1 LPTAFLRQ
9 SFICFFDGA
18 REQGAKPSRFSLP
31 VYRLP
36 KGVLSCMSE
45 ALIEVKNLIK
55 SFEGRAVLEGI
66 NLTVE
71 RGSVFAIMGGSGCG
85 KTTLLRHLIGVIRPD
100 SGQILVG
107 GQDITSFDE
116 NLMDGYR
123 RRFGMLFQMGALLNS
138 LSVHDNIA
146 LPLREHT
153 ELDEKIIGVVVKMKL
168 ELVGLRDFEHLK
180 PAQLSGGM
188 QKRVALA
195 RALAL
200 DPEIVFYDEPTSG
213 LDPVVTGVISQLILD
228 VSKRMGITS
237 VVVTHD
243 ISSAFKIADK
253 MVVLFRGRVVA
264 EGTPKEIQQSSDP
277 LVQQFIHGSPDG
289 PIPLRQSSKDYLED
303 LFDM

>member
-1 LPTAFLRQ
+1 VA
-9 SFICFFDGA
+9 
-18 REQGAKPSRFSLP
+18 
-31 VYRLP
+31 
-36 KGVLSCMSE
+36 E

-55 SFEGRAVLEGI
+55 SFDGRVVLDGI
-66 NLTVE
+66 NLSVE

-85 KTTLLRHLIGVIRPD
+85 KTTLLRHLIGVMRPD

-107 GQDITSFDE
+107 GQDITLFDE
-116 NLMDGYR
+116 NMMDGYR

-153 ELDEKIIGVVVKMKL
+153 RLDEKIIGVMVKMKL

-213 LDPVVTGVISQLILD
+213 LDPVVTGVIGQLILD
-228 VSKRMGITS
+228 LSKRMGITS

-243 ISSAFKIADK
+243 IGSAFNISDR

-264 EGTPKEIQQSSDP
+264 DGTPEEIQQSSDP
-277 LVQQFIHGSPDG
+277 VVQQFIHGRPDG
-289 PIPLRQSSKDYLED
+289 PIPLRQSSRDYLED
-303 LFDM
+303 LLDM

>member
-1 LPTAFLRQ
+1 MA
-9 SFICFFDGA
+9 
-18 REQGAKPSRFSLP
+18 
-31 VYRLP
+31 
-36 KGVLSCMSE
+36 E
-45 ALIEVKNLIK
+45 ALIEVKNLVK
-55 SFEGRAVLEGI
+55 SFDRRVVLDGI

-85 KTTLLRHLIGVIRPD
+85 KTTLLQHLIGVIRPD
-100 SGQILVG
+100 SGRILVG
-107 GQDITSFDE
+107 GQDITLFDE
-116 NLMDGYR
+116 DLMDAYR
-123 RRFGMLFQMGALLNS
+123 KRFGMLFQMGALLNS

-153 ELDEKIIGVVVKMKL
+153 QLDEKIIGVMVKMKL

-213 LDPVVTGVISQLILD
+213 LDPVVTGVIGRLILEL
-228 VSKRMGITS
+228 SKRMGITS

-243 ISSAFKIADK
+243 VATAFKISDR

-277 LVQQFIHGSPDG
+277 VVQQFIRGNPDG
-289 PIPLRQSSKDYLED
+289 PIPLRQSSRDYLED
-303 LFDM
+303 LLDM

>member
-1 LPTAFLRQ
+1 
-9 SFICFFDGA
+9 
-18 REQGAKPSRFSLP
+18 
-31 VYRLP
+31 
-36 KGVLSCMSE
+36 MSE

>member
-1 LPTAFLRQ
+1 MA
-9 SFICFFDGA
+9 
-18 REQGAKPSRFSLP
+18 
-31 VYRLP
+31 
-36 KGVLSCMSE
+36 E

-55 SFEGRAVLEGI
+55 SFEGRVVLDGI

-85 KTTLLRHLIGVIRPD
+85 KTTLLRHLIGVVRPD
-100 SGQILVG
+100 SGQIMVG
-107 GQDITSFDE
+107 GQDITLFDE

-153 ELDEKIIGVVVKMKL
+153 VLDEKIIGVMVKMKL

-213 LDPVVTGVISQLILD
+213 LDPVVTGVISQLIID

-243 ISSAFKIADK
+243 IGSAFKIADK
-253 MVVLFRGRVVA
+253 MVVLFRGKVVA
-264 EGTPKEIQQSSDP
+264 QGTPKDIQQSTDP

-303 LFDM
+303 LMDM

>member
-1 LPTAFLRQ
+1 MLRV
-9 SFICFFDGA
+9 SFVSFVTKLFVTEKA
-18 REQGAKPSRFSLP
+18 AA
-31 VYRLP
+31 
-36 KGVLSCMSE
+36 KGVFSMAE
-45 ALIEVKNLIK
+45 ALIEVKNLMK
-55 SFEGRAVLEGI
+55 SFDGRAVLEGI

-85 KTTLLRHLIGVIRPD
+85 KTTLLRHLIGVMRPD

-107 GQDITSFDE
+107 GQDITLFDE

-243 ISSAFKIADK
+243 VGSAFKIADR

-289 PIPLRQSSKDYLED
+289 PIPLRQSSKDYLDD
-303 LFDM
+303 LLDM

>member
-1 LPTAFLRQ
+1 MAET
-9 SFICFFDGA
+9 
-18 REQGAKPSRFSLP
+18 
-31 VYRLP
+31 
-36 KGVLSCMSE
+36 
-45 ALIEVKNLIK
+45 LIEVRDLFKG
-55 SFEGRAVLEGI
+55 FEGRTVLDGI

-100 SGQILVG
+100 SGEILVG
-107 GQDITSFDE
+107 GKDIVLFDE
-116 NLMDGYR
+116 NQMDGYR
-123 RRFGMLFQMGALLNS
+123 KRFGMLFQMGALLNS

-153 ELDEKIIGVVVKMKL
+153 ELDEKIIGVMVKMKL

-213 LDPVVTGVISQLILD
+213 LDPVVTGVIGQLILD
-228 VSKRMGITS
+228 LSKRMGITS

-243 ISSAFKIADK
+243 IGSALKISDK

-264 EGTPKEIQQSSDP
+264 EGTPEEIQRSSDP
-277 LVQQFIHGSPDG
+277 VVQQFIHGSPDG
-289 PIPLRQSSKDYLED
+289 PIPLRQSSRDYLED
-303 LFDM
+303 LLDM

>member
-1 LPTAFLRQ
+1 M
-9 SFICFFDGA
+9 
-18 REQGAKPSRFSLP
+18 AKT
-31 VYRLP
+31 
-36 KGVLSCMSE
+36 
-45 ALIEVKNLIK
+45 LIEVKNLMK
-55 SFEGRAVLEGI
+55 SFDGRVVLDGI
-66 NLTVE
+66 SLAID

-100 SGQILVG
+100 SGEILVG
-107 GQDITSFDE
+107 GGDITRLDE
-116 NLMDGYR
+116 NQMDGYR

-153 ELDEKIIGVVVKMKL
+153 KLDEKIIGVIVKMKL

-180 PAQLSGGM
+180 PSQLSGGM

-213 LDPVVTGVISQLILD
+213 LDPVVTGVIGRLIVDL
-228 VSKRMGITS
+228 SKRMGITS

-243 ISSAFKIADK
+243 IGSAFKIADR
-253 MVVLFRGRVVA
+253 MVVLYRGRVVA
-264 EGTPKEIQQSSDP
+264 EGTPMQIQESTDP
-277 LVQQFIHGSPDG
+277 VVQQFINGSPDG
-289 PIPLRQSSKDYLED
+289 PIPLRQSSRDYLED
-303 LFDM
+303 LLDLE

>member
-1 LPTAFLRQ
+1 MAE
-9 SFICFFDGA
+9 S
-18 REQGAKPSRFSLP
+18 
-31 VYRLP
+31 
-36 KGVLSCMSE
+36 
-45 ALIEVKNLIK
+45 LIEVKDLIK
-55 SFEGRAVLEGI
+55 SFDGRLVLDGI
-66 NLTVE
+66 NLCVE

-100 SGQILVG
+100 CGQILVG
-107 GQDITSFDE
+107 GQDITTFDE
-116 NLMDGYR
+116 NGMDGYR

-153 ELDEKIIGVVVKMKL
+153 ELDEKIISVIVKMKL

-213 LDPVVTGVISQLILD
+213 LDPVVTGVISQLIVDL
-228 VSKRMGITS
+228 SKRMGITS

-243 ISSAFKIADK
+243 IGSAFKIADK

-264 EGTPKEIQQSSDP
+264 EGTPKQIQESADP

-289 PIPLRQSSKDYLED
+289 PIPLRQSSRDYLED
-303 LFDM
+303 LLDTE

>member
-1 LPTAFLRQ
+1 
-9 SFICFFDGA
+9 
-18 REQGAKPSRFSLP
+18 
-31 VYRLP
+31 
-36 KGVLSCMSE
+36 MSE
-45 ALIEVKNLIK
+45 ALIEVKNLTK
-55 SFEGRAVLEGI
+55 SFEGRVVLDGI
-66 NLTVE
+66 NLSVE

-85 KTTLLRHLIGVIRPD
+85 KTTLLRHLIGVMPPD
-100 SGQILVG
+100 TGQILVG
-107 GQDITSFDE
+107 GQDITSFGE
-116 NLMDGYR
+116 NQMNGYR

-153 ELDEKIIGVVVKMKL
+153 ELDEKIIGVMVKMKL

-243 ISSAFKIADK
+243 IGSAFKIADK
-253 MVVLFRGRVVA
+253 MIVLFRGRVVA
-264 EGTPKEIQQSSDP
+264 EGTPKEIQQSSDL

-303 LFDM
+303 LLDM

>member
-1 LPTAFLRQ
+1 M
-9 SFICFFDGA
+9 
-18 REQGAKPSRFSLP
+18 
-31 VYRLP
+31 RLNLEP
-36 KGVLSCMSE
+36 
-45 ALIEVKNLIK
+45 LIEVRNLGK

-66 NLTVE
+66 NLAVE

-85 KTTLLRHLIGVIRPD
+85 KTTLLRNLIGVIRPD
-100 SGQILVG
+100 CGQILVG
-107 GQDITSFDE
+107 GQDITQFDE
-116 NLMDGYR
+116 NQMDGYR
-123 RRFGMLFQMGALLNS
+123 KRFGMLFQMGALLNS

-153 ELDEKIIGVVVKMKL
+153 ELDEKIIGVMVKMKL

-180 PAQLSGGM
+180 PSQLSGGM

-213 LDPVVTGVISQLILD
+213 LDPVVTGVIGQLISDL
-228 VSKRMGITS
+228 SKRMGITS

-243 ISSAFKIADK
+243 IGSAFSIADK

-264 EGTPKEIQQSSDP
+264 EGTPEQIRQSPDP
-277 LVQQFIHGSPDG
+277 LVQQFIHGRPDG
-289 PIPLRQSSKDYLED
+289 PIPLRQSSRDYLED
-303 LFDM
+303 LLDI

>member
-1 LPTAFLRQ
+1 MIDFWSRSAKDVR
-9 SFICFFDGA
+9 SFVMSIALEGIL
-18 REQGAKPSRFSLP
+18 G
-31 VYRLP
+31 
-36 KGVLSCMSE
+36 CMGE
-45 ALIEVKNLIK
+45 ALIEVKDLIK
-55 SFEGRAVLEGI
+55 SFDGRVVLDGI

-85 KTTLLRHLIGVIRPD
+85 KTTLLRHLIGVMRPD
-100 SGQILVG
+100 SGQIQVG
-107 GQDITSFDE
+107 GEDITAFDE
-116 NLMDGYR
+116 SRMDGYR

-153 ELDEKIIGVVVKMKL
+153 ELDEKIISVIVKMKL

-180 PAQLSGGM
+180 PVQLSGGM

-213 LDPVVTGVISQLILD
+213 LDPVVTGVISQLIVDL
-228 VSKRMGITS
+228 SKRMGITS

-243 ISSAFKIADK
+243 TGSAFKISDK

-264 EGTPKEIQQSSDP
+264 EGAPKQIQESTDP

-289 PIPLRQSSKDYLED
+289 PIPLRQSSRDYLED
-303 LFDM
+303 LLDTE

>member
-1 LPTAFLRQ
+1 MA
-9 SFICFFDGA
+9 
-18 REQGAKPSRFSLP
+18 
-31 VYRLP
+31 
-36 KGVLSCMSE
+36 E
-45 ALIEVKNLIK
+45 ALIKVKHLMK
-55 SFEGRAVLEGI
+55 SFDGRIVLDGI
-66 NLTVE
+66 NLSVD

-107 GQDITSFDE
+107 GEDITHLDE
-116 NLMDGYR
+116 NQLDGYR

-153 ELDEKIIGVVVKMKL
+153 KLDEKIIGVMVKMKL

-180 PAQLSGGM
+180 PSQLSGGM

-213 LDPVVTGVISQLILD
+213 LDPVVTGVIGQLIMDL
-228 VSKRMGITS
+228 SKRMGITS

-243 ISSAFKIADK
+243 IGSAFKIADK
-253 MVVLFRGRVVA
+253 MVVLYRGRVVA
-264 EGTPKEIQQSSDP
+264 EGTPRQIQESTDP
-277 LVQQFIHGSPDG
+277 VVQQFINGSPDG
-289 PIPLRQSSKDYLED
+289 PIPLRQSSRDYLED
-303 LFDM
+303 LLDIE

>member
-1 LPTAFLRQ
+1 
-9 SFICFFDGA
+9 
-18 REQGAKPSRFSLP
+18 
-31 VYRLP
+31 
-36 KGVLSCMSE
+36 MSE
-45 ALIEVKNLIK
+45 ALIEVKNLTK
-55 SFEGRAVLEGI
+55 SFEGRVVLDGI
-66 NLTVE
+66 NLSVE

-85 KTTLLRHLIGVIRPD
+85 KTTLLRHLIGVTPPD
-100 SGQILVG
+100 TGQILVG
-107 GQDITSFDE
+107 GQDITSFGE
-116 NLMDGYR
+116 NQMDGYR

-153 ELDEKIIGVVVKMKL
+153 ELDEKIIGVMVKMKL

-243 ISSAFKIADK
+243 IGSAFKIADK
-253 MVVLFRGRVVA
+253 MIVLFRGRVVA
-264 EGTPKEIQQSSDP
+264 EGTPKEIQQSSDL

-303 LFDM
+303 LLDM